1 MPGRS
6 RAPRRPDAAVEYSQN
21 WLAAEF
27 VAEIRG
33 AGLNRTDGSTHRMS
47 ADAYSKG
54 ERCDD
59 LDEIDRYRALLVD
72 ARCAYLS

>member
-6 RAPRRPDAAVEYSQN
+6 RAPRRPDAAEEYFAE
-21 WLAAEF
+21 LAAEF

-33 AGLNRTDGSTHRMS
+33 AGLNRPDGSTHRMS

-59 LDEIDRYRALLVD
+59 LDEIDRYRALLFD